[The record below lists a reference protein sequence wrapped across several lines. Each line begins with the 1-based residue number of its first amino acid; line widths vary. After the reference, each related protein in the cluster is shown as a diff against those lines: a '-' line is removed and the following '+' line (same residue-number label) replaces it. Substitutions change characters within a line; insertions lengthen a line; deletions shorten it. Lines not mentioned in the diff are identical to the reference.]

1 MGSQNRRLWRAGIC
15 RVKMRGGECRGHSAE
30 GPTPQIPRGG
40 GDVGVST
47 LALEFAGGRLDR
59 RTKVTL
65 SSAAPAA
72 SSAPSSASARGL
84 DWFTFFLADIQTG
97 FGPFVAIYLTAHAWP
112 QFDIGLVLTA
122 GGLVAL
128 ACQMPGGALVDAVRS
143 ARLVAAL
150 AVGAI
155 CVSALALAIWPT
167 FPVVM
172 ATRVLHAGASCVLG
186 PVIAA
191 ISLGLVG
198 HAALGG
204 RLGRNARFAS
214 IGNGVAAAAM
224 GACGYLVSNQAVF
237 FLTAILAVPAVLAL
251 MRIRMGEVGQTKE
264 LEVGTAVT
272 SIRSVVTDRRLL
284 AFAGCILL
292 FQLANAAMLPLMGG
306 ILTMRS
312 SEWASTLI
320 GACIV
325 VPQLVVALFAP
336 WVGRVADSWGRR
348 PLLVVCFG
356 ALALRGILFAVVT
369 DPYLIVAIQALDGVS
384 AAVLGVVLPLVVADI
399 TRGTGQ
405 FNLGLGIVGSAVGI
419 GAAFSTTL
427 GGYAMDHFG
436 RSLAFSSLAT
446 IAACGL
452 ALLWLLP
459 ETRRVVGALASA
471 AQTAPSLKSERKR
484 SRLSATGMLERI
496 PLDRSA
502 TPPSQ
507 QHSCSFPPTEAVQSL
522 TAGGSFAMVAAKQGS
537 SQRQFILGA
546 SRYPVDSTREL
557 TARASHEGESH
568 EGVPFSG
575 ADICDHPHRLCRV
588 WSA

>member
-1 MGSQNRRLWRAGIC
+1 MPAQDRNAAGVRGRADAANQLSDTRCCVLNTGDC
-15 RVKMRGGECRGHSAE
+15 GTQSGFSKSPPLACWYLPREDEGRPNAGGHSAE

-399 TRGTGQ
+399 TRGTGR

-436 RSLAFSSLAT
+436 RTLAFSSLAT

-496 PLDRSA
+496 PLDRSV

-507 QHSCSFPPTEAVQSL
+507 QHRCSFPPPEAVQS
-522 TAGGSFAMVAAKQGS
+522 S
-537 SQRQFILGA
+537 RLG
-546 SRYPVDSTREL
+546 RI
-557 TARASHEGESH
+557 
-568 EGVPFSG
+568 
-575 ADICDHPHRLCRV
+575 ICHGCR
-588 WSA
+588 